1 MTHNHKRADWHK
13 EGLYSLLCGIL
24 FGATNTVVGHPFDTI
39 KTKMQAQH
47 DFIMEQN
54 HGYLKSIEMVYHRDG
69 LIGFYRGVIPPFF
82 GSIIY
87 RSLQFSA
94 YEAVFTKCEN
104 SPNSRKKIPLTG
116 GIELRVLYG
125 AMASATSRAIVE
137 CPFEYAKVKR

>member
-1 MTHNHKRADWHK
+1 
-13 EGLYSLLCGIL
+13 
-24 FGATNTVVGHPFDTI
+24 
-39 KTKMQAQH
+39 
-47 DFIMEQN
+47 MEQN

-94 YEAVFTKCEN
+94 YEAVFTKCEK

>member
-1 MTHNHKRADWHK
+1 
-13 EGLYSLLCGIL
+13 
-24 FGATNTVVGHPFDTI
+24 
-39 KTKMQAQH
+39 MQAQH
-47 DFIMEQN
+47 DFIIEQN

-69 LIGFYRGVIPPFF
+69 LIGFYRGVVPPFF

-94 YEAVFTKCEN
+94 YEAVFTKCE
-104 SPNSRKKIPLTG
+104 SHPSTRKKIPFTG
-116 GIELRVLYG
+116 GIELRVLLG